1 MKVLWWLICIP
12 VSMSV
17 TGEVH
22 SEGRPNTVSA
32 SLRVKSAVSPELFDF
47 LPFCSASA
55 FLLCRDTCTL
65 PWECML
71 SSSSLHNIRS
81 CY

>member
-55 FLLCRDTCTL
+55 FLLCQDTCTL